1 MNYLLKK
8 LLCCSGSENTEIFPQ
23 RKKSNL
29 IAQGAHGKVYKELL
43 NGKLYACKN
52 FDKLSTYQKELRI
65 LKKIQ
70 NNKHLQKYKFSC
82 HQKMCIYSNFI
93 PGKDLYYYIQDK
105 SIDLNTHRPILH
117 DKKIKKI
124 GKRIIN
130 GLIELQNFGFA
141 HLDLKL
147 ENIIIDKY
155 LNTTII
161 DFDTAQYLFTN
172 ISLNI
177 LNGFTGTS
185 CYASPEIYENYYT
198 NKSDMWSLGV
208 ILWILKTGI
217 YPYIINEDHSNVD
230 KSMINIQ
237 SFNNF
242 ELIND
247 SEIFLDLM
255 FNIFQKNPSNRYSLE
270 DAKKHMYFN

>member
-8 LLCCSGSENTEIFPQ
+8 LLCCSGSENNEIFPQ

-43 NGKLYACKN
+43 NGKLYACKK
-52 FDKLSTYQKELRI
+52 FDKRSTYEKELRI

-70 NNKHLQKYKFSC
+70 KNKYLQKYKFSC
-82 HQKMCIYSNFI
+82 PQKMCIYSNFI

-105 SIDLNTHRPILH
+105 CIDLNTHQPTLS

-124 GKRIIN
+124 GKHIIN
-130 GLIELQNFGFA
+130 GLIELQNFGFV

-147 ENIIIDKY
+147 ENVIIDKY
-155 LNTTII
+155 LNITII

-198 NKSDMWSLGV
+198 NKSDVWSLGV
-208 ILWILKTGI
+208 ILWILKTGD

-237 SFNNF
+237 SFNKF

-247 SEIFLDLM
+247 SEIFLDLL
-255 FNIFQKNPSNRYSLE
+255 FNIFQKNPANRYSLE